1 MRMIGNY
8 LQIAVRILR
17 RNKLLSII
25 EVCSLSLAFGFC
37 ILAYTLV
44 SHEWSYDRFHENGAH
59 LYRVV
64 LNFKLPDRDRIKWGD
79 DTPVAMAEAI
89 QNAVPQV
96 EETVRLVSGRDERLD
111 LRRIRV
117 WIGDTW
123 NDETFLLVD
132 ENFFEV
138 FTFPFEAGDPQTA
151 LQTKDGVVVS
161 SAFAR
166 RYFGDEPAV
175 GQTVR
180 DRWDV
185 AQTRAQGIHDPGSSC
200 LATGQLVDSVEYP
213 IALSQRGVP
222 VALD

>member
-17 RNKLLSII
+17 RQKLLSFI

-37 ILAYTLV
+37 VLAYVLV
-44 SHEWSYDRFHENGAH
+44 SHEWSYDRFHENGER

-64 LNFKLPDRDRIKWGD
+64 LNFKFSGHERKRGD
-79 DTPVAMAEAI
+79 NTPVAMAEAI

-96 EETVRLVSGRDERLD
+96 EETVRLVSGRSQGLD

-117 WIGDTW
+117 RLGDTW
-123 NDETFLLVD
+123 NDEA
-132 ENFFEV
+132 V
-138 FTFPFEAGDPQTA
+138 FCWWTRISSRHSPSPFEAGDPQTA
-151 LQTKDGVVVS
+151 LQAKDGVVVS
-161 SAFAR
+161 STFAR
-166 RYFGDEPAV
+166 RYFGDKPAV

-180 DRWDV
+180 IDV
-185 AQTRAQGIHDPGSSC
+185 GWPKPERKEYTIQAVVASPPGNSSI
-200 LATGQLVDSVEYP
+200 QLNILLP
-213 IALSQRGVP
+213 LSQLGVP